1 MYTAFQ
7 FVFGVGRGCKVTHN
21 DGVADDLPNRGSEGL
36 VANFQEDVNVYEGLE
51 EDFTLVS
58 LADDIGYPI
67 LGCWW

>member
-7 FVFGVGRGCKVTHN
+7 SVFVVGRGCKVTHI

-36 VANFQEDVNVYEGLE
+36 VVNFQEEVNVYEGLE

-58 LADDIGYPI
+58 LADDSGYPI
-67 LGCWW
+67 LGC